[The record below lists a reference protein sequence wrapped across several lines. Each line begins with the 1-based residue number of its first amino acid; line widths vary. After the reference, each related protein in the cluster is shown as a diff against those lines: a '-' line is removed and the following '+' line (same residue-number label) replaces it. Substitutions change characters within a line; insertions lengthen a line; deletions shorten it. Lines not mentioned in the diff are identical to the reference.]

1 MHLWASKQKN
11 NAGFTIVELL
21 IVVVVIAILAAITIV
36 AYNGIQNRA
45 KTSAAQSALS
55 SALKKINLYAVD
67 NADQYPPSL
76 AAAGITNTDNLQ
88 YTGGGSTFCVTATA
102 QNISYFQ
109 SNTTGSAALGACL
122 GHGANGIAAITNLV
136 VNPTFAAGNTAASS
150 SSGSQVSTNTTPSSG
165 GPSNSAFLRR
175 SYTAAST
182 SFASGMDVIV
192 TPVTGASPGDIITES
207 AYVRSSKAQTLQ
219 LQIQWINSSA
229 GSAGTFNGSPVTLV
243 PNTWTRLTV
252 SNASTPAP
260 SPTVSFRID
269 LDAGAGAVQWA
280 NGDTLDYTMLMATA
294 GPTLYQY
301 ADGSSPGWAWTGT
314 ANNSTSTGPPL

>member
-122 GHGANGIAAITNLV
+122 GHGGNGIAAITNLV

-182 SFASGMDVIV
+182 SFASH
-192 TPVTGASPGDIITES
+192 E
-207 AYVRSSKAQTLQ
+207 
-219 LQIQWINSSA
+219 
-229 GSAGTFNGSPVTLV
+229 
-243 PNTWTRLTV
+243 
-252 SNASTPAP
+252 
-260 SPTVSFRID
+260 
-269 LDAGAGAVQWA
+269 
-280 NGDTLDYTMLMATA
+280 
-294 GPTLYQY
+294 
-301 ADGSSPGWAWTGT
+301 
-314 ANNSTSTGPPL
+314 